1 MDKIFIKDLEV
12 YAFHGVHQGEKDLG
26 QRFLISAE
34 LSIDLRNAG
43 ITDMLS
49 ETVNYA
55 QLCNQIDTVFKK
67 EKHDLIERAA
77 EQLCEY
83 ILLSYDQV
91 KAVKITIKKPWAP
104 IGKMLQYAAIEL
116 IRSWHKVYIAYG
128 SNMGN
133 RQDNIEQAI
142 EILEQNKRIK
152 LIKNSEIYETDPVG
166 MTDQNKFLN
175 GALEIET
182 LYNPSELMDFLLE
195 TEGRLNRV
203 RDLKWGP
210 RTIDLDILLYDESVI
225 SDEKTIIPHPRMEE
239 REFVLEPLNEIAPY
253 IVHPILK
260 KRISQILKEL
270 KESESKNKY

>member
-1 MDKIFIKDLEV
+1 
-12 YAFHGVHQGEKDLG
+12 
-26 QRFLISAE
+26 
-34 LSIDLRNAG
+34 
-43 ITDMLS
+43 
-49 ETVNYA
+49 
-55 QLCNQIDTVFKK
+55 
-67 EKHDLIERAA
+67 
-77 EQLCEY
+77 
-83 ILLSYDQV
+83 
-91 KAVKITIKKPWAP
+91 
-104 IGKMLQYAAIEL
+104 MLQYAAIEL

-210 RTIDLDILLYDESVI
+210 RTIDLDILLYDE
-225 SDEKTIIPHPRMEE
+225 KCHFR
-239 REFVLEPLNEIAPY
+239 
-253 IVHPILK
+253 
-260 KRISQILKEL
+260 
-270 KESESKNKY
+270 